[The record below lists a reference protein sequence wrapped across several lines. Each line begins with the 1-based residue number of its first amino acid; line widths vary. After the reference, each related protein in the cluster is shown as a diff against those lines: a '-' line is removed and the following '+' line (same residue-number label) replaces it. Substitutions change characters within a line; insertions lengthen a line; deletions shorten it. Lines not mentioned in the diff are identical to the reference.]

1 MGLRNFELPG
11 SQVLKVLEL
20 ASKYRGPSRADLFA
34 LALAI
39 ALPGVLLISDKR
51 LREAAENEGVPVH
64 GTLWLLDEEAKTIS
78 DRFKVGSTLPEWVKK
93 YEDFILGAV
102 VDVVVAI
109 LNRIGFFEHTEIA
122 EPDSKPA

>member
-39 ALPGVLLISDKR
+39 ALPGVLLTSDKR

-64 GTLWLLDEEAKTIS
+64 GTLWLLDELVACGLVTHMKARDALRRMLEKG
-78 DRFKVGSTLPEWVKK
+78 RRLPLDECGRRLKRWK
-93 YEDFILGAV
+93 
-102 VDVVVAI
+102 
-109 LNRIGFFEHTEIA
+109 
-122 EPDSKPA
+122 